1 MVPFIQLPHSNFEIV
16 SPLDNVMANQQGTV
30 RTLYSK
36 KKTVAEG
43 LLDVG
48 LIMANATQLKSLL
61 SVGDSHRFFYVL
73 LVIISLSILLQIA
86 IGILLLYLGAT
97 EGKRETEVKSERMN
111 NATLL
116 LIFIVTLLNVFI
128 TAFGIELSSE

>member
-1 MVPFIQLPHSNFEIV
+1 MSVNADMSDGQKI
-16 SPLDNVMANQQGTV
+16 ANQQGTV